1 VPPLPPLDIP
11 PLPLDVPPL
20 PPLDIP
26 PLPLPPLELPPLPL
40 PPLELPPLPLPPLEL
55 PPLPAPPVIRG
66 YAQRYVG
73 PIMPPP
79 LTSMHISPCG
89 HDVSVGLW
97 HEIRQFPDAP
107 PAVVPPLPV
116 PPPPIMPP
124 PVAT

>member
-11 PLPLDVPPL
+11 PPPLDVPPL

-26 PLPLPPLELPPLPL
+26 PLPLPPLDVPPLPL
-40 PPLELPPLPLPPLEL
+40 LPVPLLPLELPPLPLPPLDV

-66 YAQRYVG
+66 NAQRYAG
-73 PIMPPP
+73 SIMPPT

-89 HDVSVGLW
+89 HDVSLGPW

-107 PAVVPPLPV
+107 PAVLP
-116 PPPPIMPP
+116 PPPPII